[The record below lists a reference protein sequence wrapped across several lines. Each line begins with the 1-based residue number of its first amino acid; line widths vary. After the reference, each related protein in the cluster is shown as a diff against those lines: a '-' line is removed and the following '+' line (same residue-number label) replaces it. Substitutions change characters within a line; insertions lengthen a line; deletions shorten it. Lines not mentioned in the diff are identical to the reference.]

1 MKPRLRKFII
11 HNFVAYLQEEQYK
24 ICLNTFP
31 KTFVMSIVD
40 FEKNYNF
47 EEYNEVQEM
56 H

>member
-1 MKPRLRKFII
+1 MKLRLRKFII
-11 HNFVAYLQEEQYK
+11 HNFVACFQEEQYK
-24 ICLNTFP
+24 KNLDTFP
-31 KTFVMSIVD
+31 KTFVMPIVD